1 MGGTREVARKD
12 DELSFGKL
20 HREYYMRFLKDVIER
35 QVSLDMIGA
44 HLIFKDCIA
53 SLNARFGS
61 HAPPES
67 ANGESAGSE
76 SQGFYAPAV
85 KLAELLHRAGWNKWM
100 RDNIPPGPARYILPT
115 KTERL
120 KQYGHSHLAATP
132 FRELVADAE
141 KALAGRGKGR

>member
-1 MGGTREVARKD
+1 MGVNREVAKK

-20 HREYYMRFLKDVIER
+20 HREYYTPFLKEVIER

-61 HAPPES
+61 HAP
-67 ANGESAGSE
+67 
-76 SQGFYAPAV
+76 
-85 KLAELLHRAGWNKWM
+85 NKWM
-100 RDNIPPGPARYILPT
+100 RENIPPGPARYILPT

-132 FRELVADAE
+132 FKELVAEAE
-141 KALAGRGKGR
+141 KALAGRGRGR

>member
-1 MGGTREVARKD
+1 MGVNREVAKK

-20 HREYYMRFLKDVIER
+20 HREYYTPFLKEVIER

-53 SLNARFGS
+53 SLDARLGS
-61 HAPPES
+61 YAQS
-67 ANGESAGSE
+67 AKTDRESAGSE
-76 SQGFYAPAV
+76 NQGFYAPAV

-100 RDNIPPGPARYILPT
+100 RENIPPGPARYILPT

-132 FRELVADAE
+132 FKELVAEAE
-141 KALAGRGKGR
+141 KALAGRGRGR